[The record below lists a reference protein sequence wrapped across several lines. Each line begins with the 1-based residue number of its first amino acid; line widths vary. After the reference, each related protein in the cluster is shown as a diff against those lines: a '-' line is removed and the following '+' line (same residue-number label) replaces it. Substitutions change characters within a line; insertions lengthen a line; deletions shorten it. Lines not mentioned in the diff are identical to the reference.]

1 MATKFG
7 YVKREATNAI
17 DWSAVASQF
26 TNVLKEEAS
35 VREQKKAEL
44 AESSREMTNALQEA
58 PTGARK

>member
-35 VREQKKAEL
+35 VREQKKAERFL
-44 AESSREMTNALQEA
+44 RQRDFACLY
-58 PTGARK
+58 